1 MWFLGTSFLSNKREV
16 CTKRK
21 PFPTS
26 PLSSC
31 LDRYYMRMQ
40 CLALWQPSCSHEGN
54 TKKISDLPSSCFG
67 FWGLWDSPATTSIC
81 YVSKIDSCLV
91 KPTLLELYLLIARHI
106 RTDIE
111 LSFFISKVKWIVLRV
126 ATLLWALMFCDE
138 GIILELT
145 YQGTE

>member
-1 MWFLGTSFLSNKREV
+1 MATH
-16 CTKRK
+16 
-21 PFPTS
+21 
-26 PLSSC
+26 SSI
-31 LDRYYMRMQ
+31 
-40 CLALWQPSCSHEGN
+40 LAW
-54 TKKISDLPSSCFG
+54 
-67 FWGLWDSPATTSIC
+67 
-81 YVSKIDSCLV
+81 SKIDSCLV

-111 LSFFISKVKWIVLRV
+111 LSFFISKVKWMVLRV

>member
-1 MWFLGTSFLSNKREV
+1 MIGA
-16 CTKRK
+16 
-21 PFPTS
+21 
-26 PLSSC
+26 
-31 LDRYYMRMQ
+31 
-40 CLALWQPSCSHEGN
+40 LAAICSHEGN

-111 LSFFISKVKWIVLRV
+111 LSFFISKVKWMVLRV